1 MNLSNRCRAYCV
13 YHLMLTFKLN
23 QIIET
28 FLKQLVPELLL
39 SPDRCVAGKVAGIGT
54 VMGVPSGSRLNQ
66 CRLEEDSN
74 GEEISGKYLTRHRDH
89 I

>member
-1 MNLSNRCRAYCV
+1 
-13 YHLMLTFKLN
+13 MLTFKLN

-39 SPDRCVAGKVAGIGT
+39 SPDRCIGT

-74 GEEISGKYLTRHRDH
+74 GEEISGKYLTRHQDH